1 MMKFLKSNPIKV
13 IVLAVLALLAL
24 TNCVPQ
30 KAHGAVVVARSPVV
44 SVRPSVSVPKVNK
57 PVVKPTQPNTKGMVN
72 HTATAV
78 IASQLIPTVCTEK
91 GKEKNRCVRK

>member
-13 IVLAVLALLAL
+13 IILAVLAIL
-24 TNCVPQ
+24 TLTSCVPQ
-30 KAHGAVVVARSPVV
+30 KAHSAVAMARSPVV
-44 SVRPSVSVPKVNK
+44 SVRPSVSVPKVNS
-57 PVVKPTQPNTKGMVN
+57 PVVKPTKPTTKGVVN